1 MFYVLSLWYML
12 PCIIRRNYH
21 FCGTRATVQL
31 LHTFLQLYCGLGL
44 RDKLVEVQE
53 RESCNYTLSI
63 ETPLLCDHPMFDPLY
78 VNDPQMLTCSPL
90 ISQKEYEVYMMQQ
103 GL

>member
-1 MFYVLSLWYML
+1 M
-12 PCIIRRNYH
+12 
-21 FCGTRATVQL
+21 
-31 LHTFLQLYCGLGL
+31 
-44 RDKLVEVQE
+44 EVQE

-90 ISQKEYEVYMMQQ
+90 ISQKEYEAYMMQQ